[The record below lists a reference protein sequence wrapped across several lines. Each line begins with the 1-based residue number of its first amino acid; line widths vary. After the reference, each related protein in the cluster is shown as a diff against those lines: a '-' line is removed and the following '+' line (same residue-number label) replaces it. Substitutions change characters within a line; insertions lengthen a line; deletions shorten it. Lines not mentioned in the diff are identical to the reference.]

1 MFDTKR
7 KEKDDEAIGKYGDRI
22 GVCMSI
28 VVGICRHSG
37 QSCWEPAR
45 LVLDK
50 LLKAVEANDYE
61 SFVADGTDAVKAGLT
76 KQMLEGV
83 SNQLSPR
90 LKKGYTCSYLGELK
104 QQGCQVYLWKLTYKD
119 GEDDTLAKLV
129 LKDGKV
135 AGFWLQ

>member
-1 MFDTKR
+1 MAMGLVCVCLMWSTSVGMAVNS
-7 KEKDDEAIGKYGDRI
+7 DEAVR
-22 GVCMSI
+22 
-28 VVGICRHSG
+28 
-37 QSCWEPAR
+37 P
-45 LVLDK
+45 VLDK

-83 SNQLSPR
+83 SNQLAPR

-104 QQGCQVYLWKLTYKD
+104 QQGCQVYLWKLVYK
-119 GEDDTLAKLV
+119 GGGDDTLAKLV